1 MATYRFSGFSE
12 AAGCYMVGRLQAE
25 VTGPAGRASDAEEL
39 ANLMT
44 NGYSRRAAGDFM
56 MAAGEGSAKGLRVL
70 NFGRVA

>member
-12 AAGCYMVGRLQAE
+12 AAGCYMAGRLQAE

-39 ANLMT
+39 ATLMA
-44 NGYSRRAAGDFM
+44 NDYSRRAASEYM
-56 MAAGEGSAKGLRVL
+56 QATGEGSAKGLRVL